1 MSFQGHAVVVTG
13 AAQGIGL
20 AIARSFAE
28 SGARVAMIDID
39 ASRLREASTALRAQ
53 GHTAVDIV
61 ADVADANAMQS
72 AAAAAAQQVGPCQV
86 LVSNAGV
93 LLRGGFDEVNALQ
106 QWRRTMGVNL
116 DGCFHAA
123 LVFGS
128 QLRSTQGC
136 IVNVASIHSFVAVR
150 NSVAYTASKGGV
162 KQLTQALALELGAAG
177 VRVNA
182 VAPGITETEMTEGM
196 RSDPEALAAFL
207 SRVPLRCTVRPDD
220 VARAV
225 AFLASDA
232 AACIT
237 GVTLPVD
244 GGYCAT

>member
-28 SGARVAMIDID
+28 GGARVAMIDID
-39 ASRLREASTALRAQ
+39 ASRLREASTGLRAQ
-53 GHTAVDIV
+53 GHTTIGIV
-61 ADVADANAMQS
+61 ADVADANAMQ
-72 AAAAAAQQVGPCQV
+72 AAAAAVAQQVGPCQV

-123 LVFGS
+123 HAFGS
-128 QLRSTQGC
+128 QLRSTRGC

-150 NSVAYTASKGGV
+150 NSAAYTASKGGV
-162 KQLTQALALELGAAG
+162 KQLTQALALELGDAG

-182 VAPGITETEMTEGM
+182 VAPGITETDMTEGL
-196 RSDPEALAAFL
+196 RNDPEALAAFL
-207 SRVPLRCTVRPDD
+207 SRVPLRCTVRPED
-220 VARAV
+220 VAHAV